1 MTRRAGPGAGSGGGA
16 IVVHTPGL
24 LTTVQDLGRPGL
36 AHLGVPTAGAAD
48 RRAFGLANR
57 LVGNWR
63 GAAAL
68 EITLTGP
75 ELELE
80 AGGWVAL
87 TGGRVEAEAGGRA
100 LPMDMAVRVEPG
112 QVVRVGTV
120 SSGLRA
126 YLAVRGGID
135 VPAVLGSRS
144 TDTLAGVGPPRLEEG
159 TRLPVGDQTGGDPY
173 RQVAPTPA
181 VDPEPVLRT
190 VRGPRDDL
198 FTDDALRTLIG
209 VAWTV
214 SSDSDRTGARL
225 DGPELKRRHRT
236 ELASEGMVEGSLQVP
251 PDGHPILFLANH
263 PTTGGYPVIA
273 VVAGPDLP
281 LAAQARPGTRL
292 RFRFVSVPAARDA
305 AGGPPV

>member
-1 MTRRAGPGAGSGGGA
+1 MIRVRKA
-16 IVVHTPGL
+16 GL

-57 LVGNWR
+57 LVGNR
-63 GAAAL
+63 RDAAGL
-68 EITLTGP
+68 EITLAGP

-87 TGGRVEAEAGGRA
+87 TGGRVAAEAGGRP

-112 QVVRVGTV
+112 QVLRVGSV

-144 TDTLAGVGPPRLEEG
+144 TDTLAPVGPPRLEEG
-159 TRLPVGDQTGGDPY
+159 TLLPVGDQVDGDPY
-173 RQVAPTPA
+173 PQVAPTPA
-181 VDPEPVLRT
+181 VDPEPVLRI
-190 VRGPRDDL
+190 VRGPRDDV
-198 FTDDALRTLIG
+198 FTDDALRALIG

-214 SSDSDRTGARL
+214 TSDSDRTGVRL
-225 DGPELKRRHRT
+225 DGPELERRHKV
-236 ELASEGMVEGSLQVP
+236 ELAS
-251 PDGHPILFLANH
+251 
-263 PTTGGYPVIA
+263 
-273 VVAGPDLP
+273 
-281 LAAQARPGTRL
+281 
-292 RFRFVSVPAARDA
+292 
-305 AGGPPV
+305 

>member
-1 MTRRAGPGAGSGGGA
+1 MIRVRR
-16 IVVHTPGL
+16 PGL

-57 LVGNWR
+57 LVGNR
-63 GAAAL
+63 PGAAGL
-68 EITLTGP
+68 EITLAGP

-80 AGGWVAL
+80 ADGWVAL
-87 TGGRVEAEAGGRA
+87 TGGRVAADLDGRPV
-100 LPMDMAVRVEPG
+100 PMDVAVRVEAG
-112 QVVRVGTV
+112 QVLRIGPVTA
-120 SSGLRA
+120 GLRA

-144 TDTLAGVGPPRLEEG
+144 TDTLAPVGPPRLAEG
-159 TRLPVGDQTGGDPY
+159 TALPVGDLADGDPY
-173 RQVAPTPA
+173 RQVAPTPP
-181 VDPEPVLRT
+181 VDPEPVLAV
-190 VRGPRDDL
+190 VRGPRDDV
-198 FTDDALRTLIG
+198 FTDQAVAALIG
-209 VAWTV
+209 AAWTIT
-214 SSDSDRTGARL
+214 SDSDRTGVRL
-225 DGPELKRRHRT
+225 DGPVLERRRQV

-273 VVAGPDLP
+273 VVAGQDLP

-292 RFRFVSVPAARDA
+292 RFRFVSVTAAREAA
-305 AGGPPV
+305 AGAPT

>member
-1 MTRRAGPGAGSGGGA
+1 MIRVRAPGP
-16 IVVHTPGL
+16 

-57 LVGNWR
+57 LVGNPA

-68 EITLTGP
+68 EVTLAGP
-75 ELELE
+75 ELEWE

-87 TGGRVEAEAGGRA
+87 TGGRVEASLDGRPV
-100 LPMDMAVRVEPG
+100 PMDVAVRVEAG
-112 QVVRVGTV
+112 QVLAVGTV
-120 SSGLRA
+120 TSGLRA

-135 VPAVLGSRS
+135 VPEVLGSRS
-144 TDTLAGVGPPRLEEG
+144 TDTLAPVGPPRLEEG
-159 TRLPVGDQTGGDPY
+159 TRLPVGDQADGDLY

-181 VDPEPVLRT
+181 VDPEPILRA

-214 SSDSDRTGARL
+214 TPDSDRTGIRL
-225 DGPELKRRHRT
+225 DGPALERRR
-236 ELASEGMVEGSLQVP
+236 
-251 PDGHPILFLANH
+251 
-263 PTTGGYPVIA
+263 
-273 VVAGPDLP
+273 
-281 LAAQARPGTRL
+281 
-292 RFRFVSVPAARDA
+292 
-305 AGGPPV
+305 

>member
-1 MTRRAGPGAGSGGGA
+1 MIRVRK
-16 IVVHTPGL
+16 PGL

-57 LVGNWR
+57 LVGNQP

-68 EITLTGP
+68 EITLAGP

-80 AGGWVAL
+80 AGGWIAL
-87 TGGRVEAEAGGRA
+87 TGGRVTAHLDGRPV
-100 LPMDMAVRVEPG
+100 PMDMAVRADPG
-112 QVVRVGTV
+112 QVLRVGSVT
-120 SSGLRA
+120 SGLRA

-135 VPAVLGSRS
+135 VPPVLGSRS
-144 TDTLAGVGPPRLEEG
+144 TDTLAPVGPPRLEEG
-159 TRLPVGDQTGGDPY
+159 ARLPVGDQAGGDPY
-173 RQVAPTPA
+173 RQVAPTPP

-190 VRGPRDDL
+190 VRGPRDEV
-198 FTDDALRTLIG
+198 FTHDAVRGLIG
-209 VAWTV
+209 AAWTV
-214 SSDSDRTGARL
+214 TSDSDRTGVRL
-225 DGPELKRRHRT
+225 DGPVLERRRRV

-273 VVAGPDLP
+273 VVVGADLP
-281 LAAQARPGTRL
+281 LAAQARPGTRML
-292 RFRFVSVPAARDA
+292 FRFVTLTAARA
-305 AGGPPV
+305 QSGPVSNGRL

>member
-1 MTRRAGPGAGSGGGA
+1 MTGGS
-16 IVVHTPGL
+16 IVVREPGP
-24 LTTVQDLGRPGL
+24 LTTVQDLGRVGL

-48 RRAFGLANR
+48 RQAFGLANR
-57 LVGNWR
+57 LVGNR
-63 GAAAL
+63 RDAAAL
-68 EITLTGP
+68 EVTLAGP

-87 TGGRVEAEAGGRA
+87 TGGRVEAEVGGRA
-100 LPMDMAVRVEPG
+100 VPMDVAVRVEPG
-112 QVVRVGTV
+112 EVLRVGTL

-135 VPAVLGSRS
+135 VPPVLGSRS
-144 TDTLAGVGPPRLEEG
+144 TDTLAGVGPPPLEEG
-159 TRLPVGDQTGGDPY
+159 ARLAVGELVEGDPFQ
-173 RQVAPTPA
+173 QVAPTPQ
-181 VDPEPVLRT
+181 VDPEPLLRA

-198 FTDDALRTLIG
+198 FTDDALHTLIAA
-209 VAWTV
+209 AWTV
-214 SSDSDRTGARL
+214 SSDSDRAGIRL
-225 DGPELKRRHRT
+225 DGPVLERRRRV

-273 VVAGPDLP
+273 VVAGRDLP

-292 RFRFVSVPAARDA
+292 RFRLVSVTAARQAAADA
-305 AGGPPV
+305 PG